1 MTIPLP
7 SRTALLVAGV
17 VVLVAALLF
26 GFSYLSPERGVRRAW
41 GHLATAIEK
50 NDTAALGRLL
60 GDDYKD
66 GFGQDRAAALE
77 TFALVRRQFI
87 ACSVSYDQ
95 AQLTLDV
102 GEQSAVTRALVRLS
116 GTGGPGAKA
125 IIEASQ
131 YNQDPVAFRWRR
143 DGKPWQW
150 RLVSID
156 HPEAARALARLKRE
170 AATLGL

>member
-7 SRTALLVAGV
+7 SRSTLLVAGV
-17 VVLVAALLF
+17 VVLVAALLV

-41 GHLATAIEK
+41 DKLATAIEK
-50 NDTAALGRLL
+50 NDMDALGGLL
-60 GDDYKD
+60 GDDYQD

-95 AQLTLDV
+95 SELILDAN
-102 GEQSAVTRALVRLS
+102 EQSAVTRALVRLT
-116 GTGGPGAKA
+116 GAGGPGAKTL
-125 IIEASQ
+125 IDASS
-131 YNQDPVAFRWRR
+131 YNQQPVSFRWRR
-143 DGKPWQW
+143 DSKPWEW

-156 HPEAARALARLKRE
+156 HPEAARAIARLKRE
-170 AATLGL
+170 AASLGL